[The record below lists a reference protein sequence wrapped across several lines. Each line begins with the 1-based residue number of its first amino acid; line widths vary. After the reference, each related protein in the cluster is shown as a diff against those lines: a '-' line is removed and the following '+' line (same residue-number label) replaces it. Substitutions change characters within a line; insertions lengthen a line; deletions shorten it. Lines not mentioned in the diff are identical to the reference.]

1 MRGFALY
8 LVAGAVLVLAM
19 DLIAPPVGLGLAVGA
34 WPAVAHDSIVQSVN
48 RSHKADRLLVPTTT
62 IGKVPTT
69 TIGKQQS
76 PPKSPAVM
84 VGCDPVFSPLSAS
97 ARANVAGR
105 CVA

>member
-8 LVAGAVLVLAM
+8 LVAGTLVVLAM

-34 WPAVAHDSIVQSVN
+34 WPAVEQDSIVQSVN
-48 RSHKADRLLVPTTT
+48 RSNKADRLLVPTTT
-62 IGKVPTT
+62 V
-69 TIGKQQS
+69 GKQQS

-97 ARANVAGR
+97 ASANVSGR